1 MIFSCFSHTLF
12 HLYLSEVTSQH
23 RIIYLS
29 YPLFCRRDRWKWRL
43 VLTHKTKKKKKKKK
57 QKRPSICCWII
68 ISLCWD
74 KNVSKE
80 KKRFE
85 INDKLCFENKSFQLL
100 QSSSSSSTLYVSF
113 EANVDCSFCLK
124 EEFEELSSKLAFTF
138 LAPIPDFGGSL
149 CVAQNRFQTSRG
161 TTLLMYNILNGQLN
175 TLSRRKK
182 NIC

>member
-85 INDKLCFENKSFQLL
+85 IN
-100 QSSSSSSTLYVSF
+100 V
-113 EANVDCSFCLK
+113 LK
-124 EEFEELSSKLAFTF
+124 IKAFNFFSLRRRRRRLFMSASKRTWTVLF
-138 LAPIPDFGGSL
+138 
-149 CVAQNRFQTSRG
+149 VW
-161 TTLLMYNILNGQLN
+161 
-175 TLSRRKK
+175 KK
-182 NIC
+182 NSKSCRRSLRLLFSLQFLILVDHFASLKTGFKPVEGQHYWCITY